1 MDKEERL
8 KLLFQEDQELL
19 DTVLDLKFPISE
31 VPPEALAPAR
41 APVDVSASYNWMSPM
56 GVPRFFT
63 SSDIAP
69 LSYVRS
75 RVTGLDQL
83 DNQDHSGQ
91 AILPTVGQKDST
103 SHEPEAVEHSDHEAM
118 DVGSSTRD
126 LVWPSDVTLAESY
139 CPVVALSRFPYRYL
153 RGEMSQKVASRFFD
167 ANKFWDRHW
176 DFYFLHVP
184 PIIYHRPLLLVPA
197 LQAKALLTQ
206 INAFYHCQLCFE
218 PRDQRGLLL
227 SFPDD
232 GTPRPIYLGKSM
244 NRHTKEQ
251 LELSI
256 PAQPGNWGEW
266 MNKCDPEAA
275 KAFEIKIEAAI
286 EAIKQ
291 KKRAKAKKLLKQ
303 FEIEQEW
310 RDRLQL
316 TIAHFGLRPPIQE
329 AGSGK
334 QYLPPVN
341 VYRPVPWP
349 FEDEP
354 IFISIDIEWNERIP
368 EQVTE
373 VGISTLD
380 TLDLKGLPPGDFGT
394 DWIKQIYSRHLRIIE
409 FRHVVN
415 KEYCEGCP
423 DYFDFGKSEF
433 IALVELPTTV
443 DVCFVPPYSATKD
456 RFGGV
461 PDYKKGPRKVI
472 LVGHSPAGDLKR
484 LRDAGCAMFTDA
496 ANNEFFDNRK
506 VYDTAELFKSLR
518 GETGVRSLKHILH
531 ALNILP
537 MNLHNAGNDAHFTL
551 EALIRMALEESGET
565 PDAGERGN

>member
-8 KLLFQEDQELL
+8 KLLFKEDQELL
-19 DTVLDLKFPISE
+19 NRALGLKFPICGVS
-31 VPPEALAPAR
+31 PEALAPAK
-41 APVDVSASYNWMSPM
+41 ASADVSVSYDWMTPM
-56 GVPRFFT
+56 EVPLFFT
-63 SSDIAP
+63 SNDIAP
-69 LSYVRS
+69 LSYIRS
-75 RVTGLDQL
+75 RVTGVDQL

-91 AILPTVGQKDST
+91 AILPTVDQNDST
-103 SHEPEAVEHSDHEAM
+103 SHELEAVAHLDNEAI
-118 DVGSSTRD
+118 DVDSSTQGPG
-126 LVWPSDVTLAESY
+126 WPSDVTLAESF

-167 ANKFWDRHW
+167 GNKFWNRHW
-176 DFYFLHVP
+176 DLYFLYVP
-184 PIIYHRPLLLVPA
+184 PNIYHRPLLLVPA

-227 SFPDD
+227 SFPND
-232 GTPRPIYLGKSM
+232 GTPRPIYLDKSTS
-244 NRHTKEQ
+244 RHAKEQ

-256 PAQPGNWGEW
+256 PAQPDNWGEW
-266 MNKCDPEAA
+266 VNKCDPEAA
-275 KAFEIKIEAAI
+275 KAFEMKVEAAI

-291 KKRAKAKKLLKQ
+291 KKRATAKKLQKQ

-310 RDRLQL
+310 RNRLQL

-329 AGSGK
+329 AGGEK

-354 IFISIDIEWNERIP
+354 IFIAIDIEWNERIP

-373 VGISTLD
+373 VGISMLD

-394 DWIKQIYSRHLRIIE
+394 DWIKQIHSRHFRIIE
-409 FRHVVN
+409 FRHIIN
-415 KEYCEGCP
+415 KEYCKGCP
-423 DYFDFGKSEF
+423 DRFDFGKSEF
-433 IALVELPTTV
+433 IALVELPTMV
-443 DVCFVPPYSATKD
+443 DACFVPPYSASKD
-456 RFGGV
+456 RFGAV
-461 PDYKKGPRKVI
+461 PEYRKGPRKVI
-472 LVGHSPAGDLKR
+472 LVGHNPVGDLKH

-506 VYDTAELFKSLR
+506 VYDTAKLFKSLR
-518 GETGVRSLKHILH
+518 GETGIRSLKHILH
-531 ALNILP
+531 ALNILS

-551 EALIRMALEESGET
+551 EALIRMVLEESGET
-565 PDAGERGN
+565 SDAGERRI